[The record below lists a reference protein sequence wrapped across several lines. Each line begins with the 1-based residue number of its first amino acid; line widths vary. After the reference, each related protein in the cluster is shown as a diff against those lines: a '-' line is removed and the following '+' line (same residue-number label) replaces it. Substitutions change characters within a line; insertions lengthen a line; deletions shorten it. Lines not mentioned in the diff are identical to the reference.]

1 MKRVASRLRTP
12 WRVGTL
18 GLVLSVALAGCTTAT
33 AQPTVRGYPSS
44 SISVP
49 LHVVACTT
57 TDTCVAL
64 GTSGADA
71 APSSVGEVRRANG
84 TWTALYVPPALSS
97 LLSSAAC
104 WSSGCLI
111 GGTQP
116 TGDLLWNFDGP
127 HHSVVATSAPRGGLG
142 ISDLSC
148 FAPFACAAVD
158 ASGGSAGARLSFTSD
173 GGTTWS
179 VARAMAWTSNDSPTA
194 LACSDALNCL
204 ASASTPDGNAVLDV
218 THDGGATWSPLA
230 SASSWRSLSG
240 LSCLGLDCVGL
251 ASTPNGSALV
261 RTKSFGQT
269 WRVVPLAQIT
279 NALACTRRA
288 RCALV
293 GQLSDHRAWLAVL
306 HAHKLKSVATR
317 YVPTPLT
324 SVACGAT
331 VCAAINTSTVVS
343 LRP

>member
-18 GLVLSVALAGCTTAT
+18 GLLTSVALAGCTTAT

-116 TGDLLWNFDGP
+116 TGDLLWNFDAP
-127 HHSVVATSAPRGGLG
+127 HRSVVAASAPSGGLG
-142 ISDLSC
+142 ISALSC
-148 FAPFACAAVD
+148 FAPFACGAID
-158 ASGGSAGARLSFTSD
+158 ASGAGARLSFTSD
-173 GGTTWS
+173 GGATWS
-179 VARAMAWTSNDSPTA
+179 LARAMAWTSNESPSA

-204 ASASTPDGNAVLDV
+204 ASASGRGGSALLDV
-218 THDGGATWSPLA
+218 THDGGATWTPLA
-230 SASSWRSLSG
+230 SANSWRSLSE
-240 LSCLGLDCVGL
+240 LSCRGLDCVGL
-251 ASTPNGSALV
+251 ASTSSGSALV
-261 RTKSFGQT
+261 RTTSFGQT
-269 WRVVPLAQIT
+269 WRVEPLDHTT
-279 NALACTRRA
+279 NALACTRHA

-293 GQLSDHRAWLAVL
+293 GQLSDHGAWLAVL
-306 HAHKLKSVATR
+306 HARKLKPLVTR
-317 YVPTPLT
+317 YIPAPLT
-324 SVACGAT
+324 SVACGTT
-331 VCAAINTSTVVS
+331 VCAAINASTVVS